1 MTARGTTDGFRT
13 SGIIFGA
20 LVALV
25 AAVASYTHMR
35 DLAAKHGETWL
46 AWLVPLSVDGL
57 LVVAS
62 LAILR
67 ARRDGTPAPGLAWL
81 AVVVGVL
88 VSLVANVASAGPDLV
103 NKVVAA
109 WPPLAF
115 AIAYELVVSLIRPTA
130 ASDLAAAG
138 EPEPAHQEPHQVAGD
153 PHQVAGEPHQEPG
166 GDLVTSDDAHQDAP
180 PLRERVANALAAAE
194 AAGQRAPGRQA
205 LAHQLDASEN
215 QVRQVL
221 AELRRKQPAKLAIVG
236 REAADG

>member
-1 MTARGTTDGFRT
+1 MNADGTTDGFRT
-13 SGIIFGA
+13 SGIVFGA

-25 AAVASYTHMR
+25 AAIASYTHMR

-46 AWLVPLSVDGL
+46 SWLVPLSVDGL

-67 ARRDGTPAPGLAWL
+67 ARRDGTAAPGLAWL

-115 AIAYELVVSLIRPTA
+115 AMAYELVVSLIRPAA
-130 ASDLAAAG
+130 ASDPVVAG
-138 EPEPAHQEPHQVAGD
+138 EPEPVHQEPHQEAG
-153 PHQVAGEPHQEPG
+153 GEPVTSEDTHQE
-166 GDLVTSDDAHQDAP
+166 AP
-180 PLRERVANALAAAE
+180 PLRQRVAEALAAAE
-194 AAGQRAPGRQA
+194 AAGQRAPGRQL
-205 LAHQLDASEN
+205 LARQLDASEHD
-215 QVRQVL
+215 VRQVL
-221 AELRRKQPAKLAIVG
+221 AELRQERPARLAVVHPG
-236 REAADG
+236 AR

>member
-1 MTARGTTDGFRT
+1 MSTRGTTDGFRT

-62 LAILR
+62 LVILR

-130 ASDLAAAG
+130 ASDSAAAG
-138 EPEPAHQEPHQVAGD
+138 EPEPVRQETHQGAGELHQEAGD
-153 PHQVAGEPHQEPG
+153 GPVASE
-166 GDLVTSDDAHQDAP
+166 DVHQDAP
-180 PLRERVANALAAAE
+180 PLRDRVAEALAAAE
-194 AAGQRAPGRQA
+194 AAGRRAPGRQA
-205 LAHQLDASEN
+205 LARQLGVGEHE
-215 QVRQVL
+215 VRQVL
-221 AELRRKQPAKLAIVG
+221 AELRQEQPARLAIVHQDA
-236 REAADG
+236 R